1 VVTPH
6 IRFTA
11 GVFVIAAGLLFGGGP
26 VAVADPFGSG
36 PHGDDGNSP
45 SQGSLTSNSPIGNV
59 TDTVREPVR
68 DVTGTLGSGGQPG
81 HQPSTGPTSTF
92 GSGRQPGH
100 QPSPAPTSPTTGAG
114 ATDTDDQA
122 ADAVRVPKAPN
133 PVAAVPNPVAP
144 VADAVAPV
152 ADAVAPVADAVAPVA
167 DAVAPVADAVAPVI
181 DAVAPVADAVAPVA
195 DAVAPVIDAVAPVID
210 AVAPVADA
218 VAPVPDVAGAVVP
231 PTQLPSDL
239 SSFLLSTAGVAPVV
253 DGFGGIDGD
262 GFGIA
267 AAAPGASQVPLVLS
281 LAGTPGAPAA
291 GNAATGVAS
300 LDVMAL
306 GGLSLLSGMAPLA
319 PHDVVPM
326 GESSY
331 FERAWEFLRASMWAL
346 AAVALPGVCGLVI
359 ITAVGVRV
367 AYGPRTGFAS
377 RPAGI
382 SRFARR
388 GPLGVV
394 RSKLIRRSEGT
405 ARRRR

>member
-181 DAVAPVADAVAPVA
+181 DAVAPVADAVAPV
-195 DAVAPVIDAVAPVID
+195 
-210 AVAPVADA
+210 
-218 VAPVPDVAGAVVP
+218 PDVAGAVVP

-382 SRFARR
+382 ARFARR